1 MVVVAAADAVVTV
14 VIVALATNPH
24 TISLYLF
31 KKHLPV
37 LDRKMFFYALYLLD
51 LFLFAME
58 GFVLMFYQTESKAQ
72 VWRALVVF
80 ENRSEMLLFVGRSS
94 EQVRANI
101 EPAFNDLL
109 DDEEK
114 SKAQS
119 ISLQRWHGAPDAGRW
134 MHQTNL
140 TMPSKTLL
148 AKVA

>member
-1 MVVVAAADAVVTV
+1 MQ
-14 VIVALATNPH
+14 
-24 TISLYLF
+24 
-31 KKHLPV
+31 
-37 LDRKMFFYALYLLD
+37 
-51 LFLFAME
+51 
-58 GFVLMFYQTESKAQ
+58 YQTESKPQ
-72 VWRALVVF
+72 VWRAVVTY

-101 EPAFNDLL
+101 ESAFNDLL

-114 SKAQS
+114 EKAQS

-140 TMPSKTLL
+140 ALPNKLKL